1 MHRIQRYKVD
11 RKVRII
17 QQGRRGEGTAD
28 SMNRNTPS
36 PKTRAIA
43 QQLVAHEGRA
53 GNPAEPNAPAAFR
66 VSEKLRRP
74 LSTLVG
80 ATGFRALLARALA
93 LTKAQVPGLDALQI
107 KPDGSLDG
115 LGEVGVDQQSE
126 AGAVVIAQLLALLD
140 VFIGNAL
147 TQRLV
152 ADIWPDLPAFDV
164 EPYGETS
171 DDAPR

>member
-1 MHRIQRYKVD
+1 
-11 RKVRII
+11 
-17 QQGRRGEGTAD
+17 
-28 SMNRNTPS
+28 MNRDIPG

-43 QQLVAHEGRA
+43 HHLIAHEGRE
-53 GNPAEPNAPAAFR
+53 GNPAEASAVPALL

-93 LTKAQVPGLDALQI
+93 LTKAQVPGLGALQI

-115 LGEVGVDQQSE
+115 LGEVGDDQRSE
-126 AGAVVIAQLLALLD
+126 AGALVIAQLLVLLD
-140 VFIGNAL
+140 VFIGDTL
-147 TQRLV
+147 TQRLL

-164 EPYGETS
+164 EAYGETS
-171 DDAPR
+171 NDSPR